1 MLASV
6 EPTVFCPVIDPSLSP
21 ETFLFLSVV
30 AQATFES
37 ISDLTFEDS
46 FFWDV

>member
-1 MLASV
+1 MVLASV
-6 EPTVFCPVIDPSLSP
+6 DPLVFYPVIDSLSP

-30 AQATFES
+30 AIGS
-37 ISDLTFEDS
+37 ISDLTLEEADS